1 MFNKIFPKIHAE
13 GYKFLVIA
21 GIITIIFYIF
31 SNFLALIGLLL
42 TVWVYYFFRDPERV
56 IINDDNYLVSPADG
70 EVIKV
75 EEVNGPKELGLEN
88 KNFKKISIFMN
99 VFDCHVNRIPC
110 SGKIEEILYKPG
122 KFLNASLDKAS
133 EDNERNYYKIKD
145 QHGNDIIVVQIAGL
159 VARRIV
165 CESNKDQDLKQGDRI
180 GMIRFGS
187 RADVY
192 YENYEPLVKIGQTA
206 IAGETLLAK
215 KIMEPQ
221 KKNFKIVSD
230 KKNARVILPNMLT
243 LIGVCIGLTSIRFA
257 LDGRFEF
264 AIIAIIFAALIDGLD
279 GRIAR
284 LIKGTSKV
292 GKELDSLT
300 DMISFGVAPAFIMY
314 FWKLNTLGRFGWLL
328 CLVYVICVAL
338 RLARFNVNSNQ
349 ESSWRDNF
357 FEGVPSPAGAIL
369 VLTPLIFSLS
379 GFDMIQLNYDLIVPT
394 FFVVISFLLISKFP
408 SYSFKKIVIP
418 RRTTIFL
425 LFGIVL
431 FFGLLLIYT
440 FNVITISAIIY
451 LLLLPISFFHYQK
464 IKKHHEN
471 DRIQDDDDLE
481 DVL

>member
-1 MFNKIFPKIHAE
+1 
-13 GYKFLVIA
+13 
-21 GIITIIFYIF
+21 
-31 SNFLALIGLLL
+31 
-42 TVWVYYFFRDPERV
+42 
-56 IINDDNYLVSPADG
+56 
-70 EVIKV
+70 
-75 EEVNGPKELGLEN
+75 
-88 KNFKKISIFMN
+88 
-99 VFDCHVNRIPC
+99 
-110 SGKIEEILYKPG
+110 
-122 KFLNASLDKAS
+122 
-133 EDNERNYYKIKD
+133 
-145 QHGNDIIVVQIAGL
+145 
-159 VARRIV
+159 
-165 CESNKDQDLKQGDRI
+165 
-180 GMIRFGS
+180 
-187 RADVY
+187 
-192 YENYEPLVKIGQTA
+192 
-206 IAGETLLAK
+206 
-215 KIMEPQ
+215 MEPQ
-221 KKNFKIVSD
+221 KKNFKIVTD
-230 KKNARVILPNMLT
+230 KKSARVILPNMLT

-300 DMISFGVAPAFIMY
+300 DMISFGVAPAFVMF

-328 CLVYVICVAL
+328 CLIYVICVAL

-349 ESSWRDNF
+349 EPSWKDNF

-379 GFDMIQLNYDLIVPT
+379 GFDMIQLNYDLIVPI
-394 FFVVISFLLISKFP
+394 FFVLTSFLLISKFP

-440 FNVITISAIIY
+440 FNVITVSAIIY
-451 LLLLPISFFHYQK
+451 LLLLPISFFHYRK

-471 DRIQDDDDLE
+471 DKVQDDDDLE
-481 DVL
+481 DIL